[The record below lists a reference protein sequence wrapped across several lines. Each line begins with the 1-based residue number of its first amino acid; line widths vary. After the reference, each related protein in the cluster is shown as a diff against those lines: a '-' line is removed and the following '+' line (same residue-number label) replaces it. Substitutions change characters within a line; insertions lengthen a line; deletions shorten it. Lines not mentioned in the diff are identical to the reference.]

1 MQGDTRLQSTLS
13 VILPA
18 SALRACVALVLLA
31 APMLAWPQAY
41 PDKSIRLIFPLVAGS
56 SSNDILGRAL
66 ARRLS
71 DALGKPIV
79 ADYRP
84 GTAGNTGSII
94 AARAVPDGYTLLVGY
109 TSAIMISPILNP
121 SPDYHPVKDL
131 APIAHFA
138 AVPYALVVHPSV
150 PATTLKELIALA
162 QARPGQLNFASAGTG
177 GLPHLAGEYFKLL
190 TRVDIVH
197 IPYKGGAPAHTD
209 LLGGHVQL
217 SFSGIT
223 GLASAIKAG
232 KLRAIAALSMKRS
245 AFLPELVTAHEA
257 GLTGMDVVS
266 GLGLLAP
273 AGTPSAIMERLHAE
287 IAKIVNG
294 AEMQDFILKQGAEPA
309 LMDPA
314 QFGAHIKAEL
324 AKWGKVVKA
333 ANLKPE

>member
-1 MQGDTRLQSTLS
+1 VNAFRS
-13 VILPA
+13 VLHACAALAMAALACAAWAQTYPA
-18 SALRACVALVLLA
+18 K
-31 APMLAWPQAY
+31 P
-41 PDKSIRLIFPLVAGS
+41 IRLIFPLVAGS

-66 ARRLS
+66 AQHLS
-71 DALGKPIV
+71 EALGKPIV

-94 AARAVPDGYTLLVGY
+94 AARAVPDGYTLVIGY

-121 SPDYHPVKDL
+121 SPDYHPVRDL

-138 AVPYALVVHPSV
+138 SVPYVIVVHPSV
-150 PATTLKELIALA
+150 PATNIKELIALA

-177 GLPHLAGEYFKLL
+177 GLPHLAGEYFKMM
-190 TRVDIVH
+190 TGVDIVH
-197 IPYKGGAPAHTD
+197 VPYKGGAPAHTD

-223 GLASAIKAG
+223 GVASAIKAG
-232 KLRAIAALSMKRS
+232 KLRAIAAMSMKRS
-245 AFLPELVTAHEA
+245 ALLPELVTAHET

-273 AGTPSAIMERLHAE
+273 ARTPPAIIERLYGE
-287 IAKIVNG
+287 IVRIVNG
-294 AEMQDFILKQGAEPA
+294 AEMRDFILKQGAEPV

-314 QFGAHIKAEL
+314 QFSAHIKAEL

-333 ANLKPE
+333 ANLKAE